1 MKRWLLLVLLSGVAF
16 AAQAESGRS
25 GLNPSSGI
33 RERVVKGLAPVGMSE
48 DTFAPAPCSNPQGYS
63 SDMDVPAFVP
73 LYHQVPTV
81 WLDWLSAGR
90 PMDPEES

>member
-1 MKRWLLLVLLSGVAF
+1 MKRWLLLVLLSGFAF
-16 AAQAESGRS
+16 AAQAERRESG
-25 GLNPSSGI
+25 
-33 RERVVKGLAPVGMSE
+33 
-48 DTFAPAPCSNPQGYS
+48 PCSNPQGYS

-90 PMDPEES
+90 PMDEEGS